1 MKKKLFTK
9 LMAFLLICVMA
20 IPMVS
25 IRKPETVY
33 AASASMNTTW
43 KTIYMGST
51 YSFWVKNATN
61 AKTKS
66 WSSSNKSVV
75 TVNGKG
81 MITPVKAGKATIS
94 CKIVFKDGTSQ
105 TVKATVAVKNRV
117 PATAISV
124 SADLGTINAHTLKV
138 GESYKFKF
146 TKSPSNTTDYAYFT
160 IADNE
165 YASVTSAGVV
175 TAKKAGITMLEVA
188 CGTSAAD
195 ANNPANTVKK
205 RVYLYITPGDAT
217 VTPSVTPT
225 PTPTPTEGA
234 SKPKVN
240 SVSLASS
247 KELKINFSSEILA
260 SSVIDSNGNLISGS
274 VTIGLTPGANNF
286 NDITPSLSK
295 DKKSLILTASSSFEG
310 TYVITISE
318 SILSVS
324 GVPVTPYTVQKNLK
338 DEVGPSYV
346 TTTVEDNGYVAN
358 IEFSE
363 PIDISELSIYNVAGT
378 NNTTLQSYLT
388 NADNY
393 VLSADRKSLSID
405 LSSCGVTKA
414 NALVYM
420 VGIKDIIGNVSSP
433 FTLPVVVEIDAT
445 IKPNA
450 ALVSVV
456 RTSKNLVT
464 ATFSRPIQYAGYMY
478 IGNDYVTGIVDTA
491 DSTKVNYAI
500 PNTSLTG
507 SQVVTL
513 NGWFSYNS
521 TGAQST
527 DVKRS
532 VDFTLDN
539 KVPVL
544 LSSVLTNTTENNVPV
559 TKLTLTYNK
568 EVSLLS
574 GNGKLSTKIVST
586 NSNIYNKELSYTAVA
601 KGMKVTISF
610 TNQATE
616 MGTYYFSLP
625 AGLVMD
631 KYENQSVASTITVSK
646 QTSSSSVLPAPVS
659 IVQDIA
665 NPSKIYIKFNQKLD
679 MTTVANT
686 SNYIVGTATRP
697 TSANVIAQDESSATI
712 ELTFASNAIPTT
724 ANYPV
729 TVKGIKGYNDSYSE
743 METYNTILPL
753 VENGAPTFIS
763 AKLDTAQTITATFS
777 EYFTGTINVTVYNGN
792 SVVGSSCYNNGKELF
807 ITLDQPITSAAYIM
821 FTNNELVDD
830 NNNKANLVLNKKIA
844 VTKAY

>member
-1 MKKKLFTK
+1 MKKRLLTK
-9 LMAFLLICVMA
+9 LMAFLLIFVMA

-51 YSFWVKNATN
+51 YTFWVKNAAN
-61 AKTKS
+61 VKTKT
-66 WSSSNKSVV
+66 WSSSNKSVA

-81 MITPVKAGKATIS
+81 LVTPIKAGSATIS
-94 CKIVFKDGTSQ
+94 CKIIFTNGTSQ

-117 PATAISV
+117 PAKTVTV

-138 GESYKFKF
+138 GESHKFKF
-146 TKSPSNTTDYAYFT
+146 TKTPSNTTDYAYFT
-160 IADNE
+160 IADEE

-175 TAKKAGITMLEVA
+175 TAKKPGITMLEVA
-188 CGTSAAD
+188 CGPSEAA
-195 ANNPANTVKK
+195 AKSLTNTVKT
-205 RVYLYITPGDAT
+205 RVYLYITGDET

-225 PTPTPTEGA
+225 PTPTPGA
-234 SKPKVN
+234 TNPKVN

-247 KELKINFSSEILA
+247 KELKIDFSSAILS

-286 NDITPSLSK
+286 NNIAPSLSK
-295 DKKSLILTASSSFEG
+295 DKKSLILTASANFEG

-318 SILSVS
+318 SILSET
-324 GVPVTPYTVQKNLK
+324 GVPVTPYTVQKTLK
-338 DEVGPSYV
+338 DDIGPSYV
-346 TTTVEDNGYVAN
+346 TTTIDETGYVAN

-363 PIDISELSIYNVAGT
+363 PIDISELSIYNVVGT
-378 NNTTLQSYLT
+378 NNTTLQAYLT
-388 NADNY
+388 NANNY
-393 VLSADRKSLSID
+393 ILSADRKSLSID
-405 LSSCGVTKA
+405 LSACGVTKA
-414 NALVYM
+414 NTLVYV
-420 VGIKDIIGNVSSP
+420 VGIKDIIGNVSNP

-445 IKPNA
+445 VKPNA
-450 ALVSVV
+450 SLVSVV

-478 IGNDYVTGIVDTA
+478 IGNDYVSGIVDSA

-507 SQVVTL
+507 SQIVTL

-521 TGAQST
+521 TGAQSS

-539 KVPVL
+539 NSPL
-544 LSSVLTNTTENNVPV
+544 LVSSVLTTTTENNVPV

-568 EVSLLS
+568 EVSLIS
-574 GNGKLSTKIVST
+574 GNGKLSTKIVSS
-586 NSNIYNKELSYTAVA
+586 NANIYNKELSYTAVA
-601 KGMKVTISF
+601 KGMKVTLSF
-610 TNQATE
+610 INQATE

-625 AGLVMD
+625 AGLVID
-631 KYENQSVASTITVSK
+631 KYENASVASTITATK

-659 IVQDIA
+659 IAQDIT

-679 MTTVANT
+679 MASVANT
-686 SNYIVGTATRP
+686 SNYIIGTTTRP
-697 TSANVIAQDESSATI
+697 SSANVIAQDENSATI
-712 ELTFASNAIPTT
+712 ELVFANNAIGAN

-729 TVKGIKGYNDSYSE
+729 TVKGIKGFNDSYAE

-753 VENGAPTFIS
+753 VENCAPTFLS
-763 AKLDTAQTITATFS
+763 AKLTSSHDINVSFS
-777 EYFTGTINVTVYNGN
+777 EYFTGTVNVTVYNGN
-792 SVVGSSCYNNGKELF
+792 STVGSSYYVGGKEMY
-807 ITLDQPITSAAYIM
+807 ISLDQPITGTAYIM

-830 NNNKANLVLNKKIA
+830 NNNKANLIVNKKIA
-844 VTKAY
+844 VSRAY